1 MLDDFRKM
9 NLPDK
14 ILCVVSVA
22 FTAVTWPLALVAIVN
37 MLTMA
42 MRGLR

>member
-1 MLDDFRKM
+1 MLNDFRRM
-9 NLPDK
+9 NRTEK

-42 MRGLR
+42 IRGLR